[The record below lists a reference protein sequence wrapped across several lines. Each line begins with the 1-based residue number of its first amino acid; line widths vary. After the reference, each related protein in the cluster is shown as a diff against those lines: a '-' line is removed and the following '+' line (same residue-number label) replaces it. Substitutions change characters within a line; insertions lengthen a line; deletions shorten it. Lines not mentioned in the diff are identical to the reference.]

1 MKYVSKVK
9 NVDSKHF
16 KFKWNPAFENQ
27 QNKDFEKA
35 QKYVDSECVRLMVP
49 YTPMKNGP
57 LYKSA
62 KASTPG
68 KIIQTAP
75 YARYQYYG
83 LLMVSSKTG
92 SSYATEGESKVM
104 TSTPLNYSMARHPQS
119 GKMWFDRMKAD
130 KKQVI
135 LRGAARMAGGKQ

>member
-9 NVDSKHF
+9 NVDSNHF

-27 QNKDFEKA
+27 QNNNFEKA

-92 SSYATEGESKVM
+92 SSYALQGESKVM
-104 TSTPLNYSMARHPQS
+104 TSTALNYSMARHPQS

>member
-1 MKYVSKVK
+1 MKFVSKVK
-9 NVDSKHF
+9 NVIDKNF

-35 QKYVDSECVRLMVP
+35 QKFVDSECVRLMVP
-49 YTPMKNGP
+49 YTPMKNSV

-62 KASTPG
+62 KAITLG

-104 TSTPLNYSMARHPQS
+104 TSTPLNYSMARHPQA

-135 LRGAARMAGGKQ
+135 LRGAARIAGGKQ